1 MRASKVRCEDD
12 AVLAVLAALEPLA
25 KAVAEVNKDLD
36 FASKMK
42 DVATKAKE
50 KSIADKEAANQLV
63 ITLTERKATLEA
75 EQVVLSS
82 TFRTL
87 AMQVILCSDST
98 A

>member
-1 MRASKVRCEDD
+1 MAAE
-12 AVLAVLAALEPLA
+12 AALEPLA
-25 KAVAEVNKDLD
+25 KAVAEVNKDLE
-36 FASKMK
+36 FATKMK

-50 KSIADKEAANQLV
+50 QSIVDKEAADQLV

-87 AMQVILCSDST
+87 AMQVILCSDCT